1 MSVKHGILA
10 IIARRPLHGYEL
22 RQELETELGTGWAIN
37 FGQIYTT
44 LERLERDGLIIKSDG
59 TAASSMRDRKLY
71 AITPAGQDELN
82 TWFLTPIAGAENLRD
97 ELYAKVMLSFSS
109 SIPTLDV
116 IHAQRKEELRKMHD
130 LTQMKR
136 QADPLLELPRILRLD
151 RAILQAE
158 GTLRWLNMC
167 EARLRKLKE
176 RLAGELAVRVRRVD
190 NASHL
195 PKEISGDAT
204 DVAEADA
211 VDSADAIG
219 GSTKAEQVPGADT

>member
-10 IIARRPLHGYEL
+10 IIARHPLHGYEL

-44 LERLERDGLIIKSDG
+44 LERLERDGLVIKSDG
-59 TAASSMRDRKLY
+59 TAASSIRDRKLY

-82 TWFLTPIAGAENLRD
+82 AWFLSPIVGAEKARD

-109 SIPTLDV
+109 PIPTLDV

-176 RLAGELAVRVRRVD
+176 RLSGELTVRVKRV
-190 NASHL
+190 
-195 PKEISGDAT
+195 GDAT
-204 DVAEADA
+204 HLSEEVSEETNEVVDVR
-211 VDSADAIG
+211 DSGDV
-219 GSTKAEQVPGADT
+219 QPG